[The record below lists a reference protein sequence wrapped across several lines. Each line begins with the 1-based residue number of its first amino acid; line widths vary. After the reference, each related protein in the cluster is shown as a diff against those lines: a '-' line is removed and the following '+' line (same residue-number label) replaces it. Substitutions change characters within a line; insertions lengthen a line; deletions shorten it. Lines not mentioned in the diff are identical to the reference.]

1 MASTWRHTFSLASIG
16 RGFNHRSPCSIYY
29 GNIIAFAAWIY
40 IDIDYKYIE
49 HQEESKVVEET
60 HSEENGNGKGL
71 SQIEETRK
79 LQYTGGSSYIVSL
92 PKKWIQDLGLKQGDH
107 VVILRQGNTTL
118 QIAPASKRPIKGQKE
133 ATVEVG
139 KDNNPYFIARKLIA
153 LYFLGFNVINVVPK
167 EGRLI
172 VEQREVIKNIIRRV
186 LMGTEVVADSAT
198 GITLQVLINL
208 LDLSVDTA
216 FKRMLLIAKSM
227 YRDTLLSLQENNV
240 ELAEEVV
247 KSDDEVDRFSFYI
260 VRQLKIAIKNEYLLK
275 EIGLEEPRNCL
286 GYRLIAKSV
295 ERVADHA
302 VIIAKDIIEMRQ
314 PLNKDIVEK
323 LSNMSYFALEV
334 LDDSCLSMFKRD
346 YEAADRAI
354 EKARKIYEIEKA
366 ILRSVSKPRDVSEL
380 YRIKLITENIRRV
393 AEYASDIAEIVLNM
407 TVQHTLRKG

>member
-1 MASTWRHTFSLASIG
+1 MENNNSE
-16 RGFNHRSPCSIYY
+16 
-29 GNIIAFAAWIY
+29 GN
-40 IDIDYKYIE
+40 
-49 HQEESKVVEET
+49 SNG
-60 HSEENGNGKGL
+60 ENLLQG
-71 SQIEETRK
+71 EETRK

-107 VVILRQGNTTL
+107 VVILRQGNSVL
-118 QIAPASKRPIKGQKE
+118 QIAPASKRMAKEQKE
-133 ATVEVG
+133 ATIEVG

-153 LYFLGFNVINVVPK
+153 LYFLGFNVITIVPK
-167 EGRLI
+167 EDRLL
-172 VEQREVIKNIIRRV
+172 VEQREIIKSIVRRV
-186 LMGTEVVADSAT
+186 LMGTEIIADSAT

-208 LDLSVDTA
+208 LDLSVDAA

-227 YRDTLLSLQENNV
+227 YRDTLLALKENNV

-260 VRQLKIAIKNEYLLK
+260 VRQLKIAIKNEHLLK

-302 VIIAKDIIEMRQ
+302 VIIAKDIMENPH

-323 LSNMSYFALEV
+323 IAGMSYFALEV
-334 LDDSCLSMFKRD
+334 LDDACLSMFKRD

-354 EKARKIYEIEKA
+354 EKARKIDEVEKI
-366 ILRSVSKPRDVSEL
+366 ILKAVSEPRDVSEL

-407 TVQHTLRKG
+407 TVQQTLRKG

>member
-1 MASTWRHTFSLASIG
+1 M
-16 RGFNHRSPCSIYY
+16 P
-29 GNIIAFAAWIY
+29 FAAYIY

-49 HQEESKVVEET
+49 HQEASKVMEKT
-60 HSEENGNGKGL
+60 YSEDNGNGKGL
-71 SQIEETRK
+71 SQSEETRK

-107 VVILRQGNTTL
+107 VVILRQGNSTL
-118 QIAPASKRPIKGQKE
+118 QIAPASKRPIKEQKE
-133 ATVEVG
+133 ATIEVS

-153 LYFLGFNVINVVPK
+153 LYFLGFNVINVVSK
-167 EGRLI
+167 EDRLI
-172 VEQREVIKNIIRRV
+172 AEQREVIKNIIRRV
-186 LMGTEVVADSAT
+186 LMGTEIIADSAT

-216 FKRMLLIAKSM
+216 FKRMLLITKSM
-227 YRDTLLSLQENNV
+227 YRDTVLSMKENNI

-295 ERVADHA
+295 ERIADHA

-314 PLNKDIVEK
+314 PLNKDIVDK

-354 EKARKIYEIEKA
+354 EKARKIYEMEKA

-380 YRIKLITENIRRV
+380 YRIKLITENVRRV

-407 TVQHTLRKG
+407 TVQQTLRKG

>member
-1 MASTWRHTFSLASIG
+1 ME
-16 RGFNHRSPCSIYY
+16 
-29 GNIIAFAAWIY
+29 
-40 IDIDYKYIE
+40 K
-49 HQEESKVVEET
+49 T
-60 HSEENGNGKGL
+60 HSEEDNGNGKGL
-71 SQIEETRK
+71 SYSGETRK

-107 VVILRQGNTTL
+107 VVILRQGNSTL
-118 QIAPASKRPIKGQKE
+118 QIAPASKRPIKEQKE
-133 ATVEVG
+133 ATIEVG

-153 LYFLGFNVINVVPK
+153 LYFLGFNVINVVSK
-167 EGRLI
+167 EDRLI
-172 VEQREVIKNIIRRV
+172 VEQREVIKSIIRRV
-186 LMGTEVVADSAT
+186 LMGTEIIADSAT

-227 YRDTLLSLQENNV
+227 YRDTVLSLKENNV
-240 ELAEEVV
+240 ELAQEVV

-302 VIIAKDIIEMRQ
+302 VIIAKDIIEMRRH
-314 PLNKDIVEK
+314 PLNKDVIEK
-323 LSNMSYFALEV
+323 ISNMSYFALEV
-334 LDDSCLSMFKRD
+334 LDDACLSMFKRD

-354 EKARKIYEIEKA
+354 EKARRIDEMEKA
-366 ILRSVSKPRDVSEL
+366 ILRVVSKPRDANEL

-407 TVQHTLRKG
+407 TVQQTLRKG